1 MKKLV
6 SMVLALALSV
16 SALTAC
22 GGGASSSTAGS
33 GTASGTATDAPDT
46 ITMLLP
52 PVSTTYQ
59 DQLSVWAKEF
69 NEMYPNL
76 TLEFETASW
85 EDYKEKLDVQ
95 VNAGTPPDIAWVE
108 YDRVGTL
115 ADSGLLVDISELISE
130 EQLADF
136 DESALE
142 FYRLGEGLYGLP
154 VYISV
159 QCLGGN
165 KAMLEEAGI
174 DWKSVQQNGWTYEEF
189 REAIKAG
196 STDDHYGFIFACAGV
211 TAADYLNIM
220 VKNAGMPA
228 QFDKD
233 LKFAYT
239 SKNFLELLKCIREI
253 IDDGSTPKEMS
264 SVDAGKRW
272 NMFLTGQTMIFGKGI
287 ANFEGL
293 AVANNEK
300 LAAND
305 GTAVEGSIEA
315 EYVVLPVPTFFGEEQ
330 QAQGSAAGYGMFRT
344 VEEPDPVHQANV
356 MKAMYFMASGEPAA
370 FTCNEL
376 YLSGLSESSRTA
388 MAAIENTV
396 PRSEDNAKTMELLTS
411 QAAEARP
418 DIPAEMT
425 AQATRLMDE
434 VIVPKF
440 QALLAGE
447 TTPEEMYEAV
457 KSAAIDTF
465 GEDGVVQD

>member
-95 VNAGTPPDIAWVE
+95 VNAGTPPDIAFVE

-211 TAADYLNIM
+211 TASDYLNIM

-272 NMFLTGQTMIFGKGI
+272 NMFLTGQTMIFGKGL

-396 PRSEDNAKTMELLTS
+396 PRSEDNAKAMELLTS

-457 KSAAIDTF
+457 KSAAIETF

>member
-115 ADSGLLVDISELISE
+115 ADSGLLVDISELVSD

-272 NMFLTGQTMIFGKGI
+272 NMFLTGQTMIFGKGL

-396 PRSEDNAKTMELLTS
+396 PRSEDNAKAMELLTS

-457 KSAAIDTF
+457 KSAAIETF